1 MLSPKLQMFRT
12 LGLAAMYTV
21 AMVTGTATLMAA
33 FAGTSEA
40 PGTTLSITPT
50 PLSPLPPSG

>member
-1 MLSPKLQMFRT
+1 MLSPKLQLLRT
-12 LGLAAMYTV
+12 LGCAAMYTV
-21 AMVTGTATLMAA
+21 AMVIGTATLMAA
-33 FAGTSEA
+33 FDGTSEA

>member
-1 MLSPKLQMFRT
+1 ML
-12 LGLAAMYTV
+12 GYAALYTV

-33 FAGTSEA
+33 FTGTGEA